1 MGVNKVGQILNST
14 PLILMLSQT
23 FLLTILPVVYARP
36 IQAVSTAEQNKRNVV
51 NGMKYEETGKSWTV
65 NAIANRTI
73 TEGVVIHLIQSQT
86 KSHRGLGAVFMDDG
100 RFPKPDGYA
109 GNVEIPTIG
118 VSIKGKSKLLLKS
131 DLEKAAFC
139 PNSARVCKGSGW
151 TARQTEVD
159 PKTELPVTNSSV
171 LLETH
176 VMFEGNGECESFIS
190 EWNDV
195 CDSFTQ
201 LIPFVAY
208 IHGPDWKNLPRDLE
222 VIEFQYS
229 TNDELDA
236 ALRGAI
242 KTINEL
248 SYKAEIDILDLFVP
262 NLDFLY
268 DLVGIWQ
275 EILATLWKRYGTRI
289 NIAGMNP
296 RNSTMTQR
304 MMNLPLMTTRR

>member
-1 MGVNKVGQILNST
+1 
-14 PLILMLSQT
+14 MLSQT
-23 FLLTILPVVYARP
+23 TILLTILPLVYARP
-36 IQAVSTAEQNKRNVV
+36 IPSVSAAEQEKRNTALRM
-51 NGMKYEETGKSWTV
+51 NYTETGKSWVV
-65 NAIANRTI
+65 NAIANGII
-73 TEGVVIHLIQSQT
+73 TEGVVIHLIQSQAE
-86 KSHRGLGAVFMDDG
+86 SHRGFGAVFMDDG

-109 GNVEIPTIG
+109 GNVDIPAIG

-131 DLEKAAFC
+131 NLDKAAFC
-139 PNSARVCKGSGW
+139 PNSAKECMGSGW

-159 PKTELPVTNSSV
+159 PKSELPVTNSPE

-176 VMFEGNGECESFIS
+176 VMFEDNVECESFIS
-190 EWNDV
+190 EWTDA

-201 LIPFVAY
+201 LIPVAVY
-208 IHGPDWKNLPRDLE
+208 EHGPDWKNLNRDVE
-222 VIEFQYS
+222 VIDFPYS

-248 SYKAEIDILDLFVP
+248 SYTAEIDIVDLIVP
-262 NLDFLY
+262 NLDYLY

-275 EILATLWKRYGTRI
+275 EILDSLWKRYETRI
-289 NIAGMNP
+289 NIAGKNP

-304 MMNLPLMTTRR
+304 MMNSTLNSILLVRMSLPLMTTRR